1 MSSLHYDIA
10 CPLHIRAYP
19 NFRAWSSKPVPC
31 GPTLLPAHISSNTNT
46 FSSSHTHPQLVSKP
60 DLCLISLKLPSNES
74 KKKNKTHSEGV
85 QIWQNIDNN
94 LWTKVKGMHLLD
106 TNFATLLLCQSLS
119 CALWAIAC
127 QVPLSMVSP
136 GKTATASCHSLLQ
149 GIFPTQESNP
159 GLLHCRK
166 FLYLLSHPG
175 SPSIGGHFKNLI
187 VGENKGAKG
196 IDFTKKWP

>member
-1 MSSLHYDIA
+1 MTLPVLFILEHTQTSGPGAQS
-10 CPLHIRAYP
+10 PYP
-19 NFRAWSSKPVPC
+19 VVP
-31 GPTLLPAHISSNTNT
+31 PHFL
-46 FSSSHTHPQLVSKP
+46 LVSP
-60 DLCLISLKLPSNES
+60 PTQTPSPPATLIPSWFLNQTCVLYPWNYPQMS
-74 KKKNKTHSEGV
+74 QKKKKKNTHSEGV

-136 GKTATASCHSLLQ
+136 GKTVRASCHSLLQ